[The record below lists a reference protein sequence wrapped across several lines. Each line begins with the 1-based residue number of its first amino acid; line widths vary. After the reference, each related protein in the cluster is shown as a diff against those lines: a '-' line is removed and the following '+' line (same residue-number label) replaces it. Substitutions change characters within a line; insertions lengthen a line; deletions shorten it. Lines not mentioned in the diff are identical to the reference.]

1 MKLEESNAIWA
12 PIRPQPRPLWQNNA
26 EIIEAYRQAS
36 PVRVSRSQR
45 YSLVLTEPEPEAK
58 P

>member
-1 MKLEESNAIWA
+1 MNLRESNPLWA
-12 PIRPQPRPLWQNNA
+12 PIVPKPRPLWQSNA
-26 EIIEAYRQAS
+26 EIIEAYQQAS

-45 YSLVLTEPEPEAK
+45 YSLVLTEPEPEGK

>member
-1 MKLEESNAIWA
+1 MIFLEPNTIWA

-26 EIIEAYRQAS
+26 EIIEAYQAAS

-45 YSLVLTEPEPEAK
+45 YSLVLTEPEPKDE